1 MQSFPMY
8 YEFMTT
14 IPALRPSLITEL
26 IAESEALEE
35 RMAALQAGEGVEHDE
50 VVKLRSVYRAWH
62 ARAKAL
68 LPPEAVKKFDE
79 QRDGS
84 IFSAGIAKFLAD
96 PRKESILRAD
106 DGSFPMGRWQ
116 YPFESIRGRLEEQRN
131 LLTEALPEE
140 APAERVATDLAA
152 VLRRLPE
159 HLRVLQKRRP
169 DWDISANITDE
180 RELQIVVEALLR
192 TLFDDVRPE
201 DYVSSHAGANARVDF
216 VLPEV
221 GVVVETKMA
230 RPSMSARKLGEE
242 LMIDA
247 GRYPK
252 HPNCDAVL
260 AYVYDPHRCLDNPR
274 GIEQDLTMRT
284 AGGLSFV
291 CVIS

>member
-1 MQSFPMY
+1 MS
-8 YEFMTT
+8 T
-14 IPALRPSLITEL
+14 IPALRPSLITQL
-26 IAESEALEE
+26 IAESEVLEE
-35 RMAALQAGEGVEHDE
+35 RMAALQAGECVERDE
-50 VVKLRSVYRAWH
+50 VMDLRSVYRVWH
-62 ARAKAL
+62 AQAKAL
-68 LPPEAVKKFDE
+68 LPPEAARKFDE

-84 IFSAGIAKFLAD
+84 IFSVGIAKFLAD

-106 DGSFPMGRWQ
+106 DGSFLTGRWQ
-116 YPFESIRGRLEEQRN
+116 YSFEGIRGRLEQQRN
-131 LLTEALPEE
+131 LLIEALPEE
-140 APAERVATDLAA
+140 SPAERVATDLAA

-169 DWDISANITDE
+169 DWEISASIADE
-180 RELQIVVEALLR
+180 RELQVVVEALLR

-201 DYVSSHAGANARVDF
+201 DYVSSHGGANARVDF

-242 LMIDA
+242 LMVDA

-260 AYVYDPHRCLDNPR
+260 AYVYDPNRCLDNPR

-284 AGGLSFV
+284 PGGLSFV